1 MQRNL
6 ISITLMVAA
15 VLISIAF
22 GSWWLR
28 ASVLSPSTSVGATEA
43 ILNNDQLRGEITAI
57 VSAATADRLGQPAA
71 EIAKFIEPI
80 LASRAGAAV
89 MTDIIAAGHSRVI
102 GENPEPLRITGPQ
115 MVQIVRDEVVMD
127 LPPVT
132 IPIAEVT
139 ALSTIKQLLWW
150 TMLVPAIMAALAL
163 GFAIFARPERRDL
176 QIGAT
181 TVTLGIAVSL
191 TLFGLVIPI
200 WGLTALSESA
210 WIAVVSQLAT
220 RTLIIEI
227 PVILVFAALG
237 LTSLITT
244 GSRPRRNQ
252 WASPISS
259 GRYVS
264 ERNWYR

>member
-6 ISITLMVAA
+6 IMFTLMVAA

-28 ASVLSPSTSVGATEA
+28 TSVLTASSSVGATEA
-43 ILNNDQLRGEITAI
+43 ILNNEQIRGEITAI
-57 VSAATADRLGQPAA
+57 VSAATADRLSQPAT

-80 LASRAGAAV
+80 LDSRAGAA
-89 MTDIIAAGHSRVI
+89 MMADIIAAGHARLI
-102 GENPEPLRITGPQ
+102 GENPEPLRIAGSQ
-115 MVQIVRDEVVMD
+115 MVEIVRDEVVMD

-139 ALSTIKQLLWW
+139 ALSTVKKVLWW
-150 TMLVPAIMAALAL
+150 TTLVPGIIALLAI

-181 TVTLGIAVSL
+181 TVTLGLAVSL
-191 TLFGLVIPI
+191 ALFGLVIPI
-200 WGLTALSESA
+200 WGLTAFSEST
-210 WIAVVSQLAT
+210 WIAVIPQLAQ
-220 RTLIIEI
+220 RTLLIEI
-227 PVILVFAALG
+227 PVILAFTVLG

-259 GRYVS
+259 GRYAS
-264 ERNWYR
+264 SRNWYR

>member
-6 ISITLMVAA
+6 ITITLMVAA

-28 ASVLSPSTSVGATEA
+28 TSVLSASANVGATEA
-43 ILNNDQLRGEITAI
+43 ILDNDQIRGEITAI
-57 VSAATADRLGQPAA
+57 VSAATADRLGQPAT

-80 LASRAGAAV
+80 LSSRAGAAV
-89 MTDIIAAGHSRVI
+89 MADIIAAGHARVI
-102 GENPEPLRITGPQ
+102 GENSEPLRITGPQ
-115 MVQIVRDEVVMD
+115 MVEIVRDEVVTD

-132 IPIAEVT
+132 IPVVEVT
-139 ALSTIKQLLWW
+139 ALATVKKVLWW
-150 TMLVPAIMAALAL
+150 TMLIPAILAVL
-163 GFAIFARPERRDL
+163 AIGFAIFARPERRDL

-181 TVTLGIAVSL
+181 TVTLGISISL
-191 TLFGLVIPI
+191 ALFGLVIPI
-200 WGLTALSESA
+200 WGLTAFSDST
-210 WIAVVSQLAT
+210 WMAVIPQLAQ
-220 RTLIIEI
+220 RTLLIEI
-227 PVILVFAALG
+227 PVIVVFAALG
-237 LTSLITT
+237 FTSLITT
-244 GSRPRRNQ
+244 ASRPRRSQ